1 MMFNR
6 HLKSEM
12 PKVKLPG
19 IVIFFR
25 ATGALFV
32 CITGFDSEK
41 NEWIYTTQFRLW
53 HPLSWLLFIGFCAKE
68 GFLAA
73 PQFFIRAEWRA
84 SNG

>member
-1 MMFNR
+1 MFNR

-53 HPLSWLLFIGFCAKE
+53 HPLSWLVAFFTLLLASFAFSPGFYA
-68 GFLAA
+68 
-73 PQFFIRAEWRA
+73 QMEWRV